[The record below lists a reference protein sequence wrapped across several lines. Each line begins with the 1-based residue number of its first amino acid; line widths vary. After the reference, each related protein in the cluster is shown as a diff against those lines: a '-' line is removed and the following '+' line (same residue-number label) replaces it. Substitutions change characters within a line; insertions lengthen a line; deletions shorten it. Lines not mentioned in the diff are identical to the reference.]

1 MIHSWPL
8 TLIVSSSQ
16 PVLITKL
23 SQKKMVMSFL
33 MWKGYPH
40 SMIIF
45 AYFRMKF
52 SSLKMNND
60 REEEPPVPGR
70 LMSAAFLAK
79 WRSEPSEGPQYSPPS
94 WPSWPPTV
102 KFAILQKKNSSLRIK
117 VIFTVSKLLCRLM
130 FKKHWYSYCCYNNT
144 GRSHYC
150 FCWYYI

>member
-1 MIHSWPL
+1 
-8 TLIVSSSQ
+8 
-16 PVLITKL
+16 
-23 SQKKMVMSFL
+23 
-33 MWKGYPH
+33 
-40 SMIIF
+40 MIIF

-102 KFAILQKKNSSLRIK
+102 KFAILQKKNSLLRKK

-130 FKKHWYSYCCYNNT
+130 FKSLDILTVVKIILDEVIIVFVDTIYKVIVVIVLNCYK
-144 GRSHYC
+144 
-150 FCWYYI
+150 YYI